1 MASIPPS
8 GNTGLFGF
16 IAPTGSN
23 TIPLSPCSINPPEIQ
38 IIKAKQRT
46 AKNVGG
52 TSRTSADD
60 DIQVATKHINQ
71 LINQIKYTTNCD
83 NLQKVINRNL
93 NTVKSQIAHASKHE
107 LSIIEQYLPVIHLP
121 SPNPVSIVKWLG
133 KLVLGPIYPQVEAQI
148 KYVVELAQLA
158 VAVTNLAI
166 VIEQVAPRLEACA
179 ISELNEIQSEI
190 NCLKNLAT
198 NTITA
203 PISALNNAVLTTVN
217 QLQQQAVSQVTGAL
231 GTNNPISNGIVSRIN
246 GVANSVD
253 TTTGSMAQ
261 SIIND
266 ISTTVNNAVQ
276 PALARVA
283 QMQTQI
289 ANVMGPTASQ
299 GYPIYDTSN
308 PQNFLASAASIG
320 TSHSD
325 FVQNYISNVSVSST
339 PFNAGVVAGNN
350 TLSGYSFSSNSS
362 SYIGQTLIAADSSI
376 PANTIV
382 TTINTVT
389 GSVVVQPPTVGT
401 SILTMPT
408 IDPNIVIGSILSSS
422 DPAFVNG
429 TTVTNVANNLIAI
442 STPYL
447 GPNTS
452 FTINYVS
459 NFIIMSNNAT
469 SSNTSASITFNQV
482 PIPVAGT

>member
-1 MASIPPS
+1 MASTPP
-8 GNTGLFGF
+8 TD
-16 IAPTGSN
+16 T
-23 TIPLSPCSINPPEIQ
+23 TPLSPCSINPPEIQ

-46 AKNVGG
+46 AKKVAGPAH
-52 TSRTSADD
+52 TAADD

-71 LINQIKYTTNCD
+71 LINQIQYTTNCD
-83 NLQKVINRNL
+83 NLQKVVNRNL
-93 NTVKSQIAHASKHE
+93 NTIKSQVAHAAKQE
-107 LSIIEQYLPVIHLP
+107 LAIVEKYLPVVHLP
-121 SPNPVSIVKWLG
+121 SPDPISIVKWLG
-133 KLVLGPIYPQVEAQI
+133 KLVLGPIFPQVEAQI

-158 VAVTNLAI
+158 VAVTKLVG

-198 NTITA
+198 NTIAAPVTA
-203 PISALNNAVLTTVN
+203 LRTAVLSTVT
-217 QLQQQAVSQVTGAL
+217 QLQQEAVSQVNGAL
-231 GTNNPISNGIVSRIN
+231 GTNNPISNGIVNRIN
-246 GVANSVD
+246 GVASSVD
-253 TTTGSMAQ
+253 VTSGSIAQ
-261 SIIND
+261 GIVND
-266 ISTTVNNAVQ
+266 ISSTVNSVVQ

-283 QMQTQI
+283 QMQQQI
-289 ANVMGPTASQ
+289 TTTMGPTASQ

-308 PQNFLASAASIG
+308 PQNFLTSAAAIG
-320 TSHSD
+320 TSHAD
-325 FVQNYISNVSVSST
+325 FVQNFLSNASVSST

-362 SYIGQTLIAADSSI
+362 TYVGQTLIAADSSI
-376 PANTIV
+376 PANTVV

-389 GSVVVQPPTVGT
+389 GSVVVEPPTVGT

-429 TTVTNVANNLIAI
+429 TTVTNVAGNLIAI

-447 GPNTS
+447 GQNFS
-452 FTINYVS
+452 FTVNYVS
-459 NFIIMSNNAT
+459 NFIVMSNSAT
-469 SSNTSASITFNQV
+469 SSNASASITFNQA